1 MSEANTAQ
9 SFEFQAEIKQLLD
22 ILTHSLYTHRDIFI
36 RELISNAADALDK
49 ARFKTVKGETIAD
62 PNLDLEILIETDEKN
77 NTLTIKD
84 TGIGMTRD
92 ELISNLGT
100 IARSGTSEFIKQLGE
115 QSGNDLNLIGR
126 FGVGFYSVFMAAE
139 NVEITSRSAEESE
152 PPYTWISDGQ
162 GAYEIKEG
170 PQDTQR
176 GTSIKIFLREDAGD
190 FSERDTVERAI
201 KKYSNFV
208 PFPIRINGEQVN
220 KLSAIWR
227 EPRSSVTEEQYTE
240 FFKFIANENED
251 PLTHLH
257 ISADVPIQ
265 FHSLLYV
272 PQTNREI
279 LGFGKDDEGLHLF
292 VRRVMVENHADDI
305 LPDYLRFVRGV
316 LDSDDLPLN
325 ISRETLQDNAYM
337 IKIKNVLVSKLL
349 SHLQDVAQKD
359 PETYEKIWK
368 QHGRIL
374 KEGYTDFSHKDKLAD
389 LFRFESS
396 RSKGLTSLKKVVE
409 RMPEQQD
416 EIYYLSGPSKEA
428 IEKNPNLEIFKSKD
442 IEVLYCY
449 DPVDEFALPGLIE
462 YEKKNLVSVDQANIT
477 KLSQFPDTS
486 ESSKEDDKEKASSRD
501 LTNLARRIKEI
512 LGDKIEDVT
521 LSERLVDSPAVLV
534 SSSTGMS
541 AQMEK
546 IMHMMDQNATPTKKV
561 MEINRSHPLI
571 LNLLE
576 VYKKD
581 ARDPFLD
588 KASKTLFDSVVLLD
602 GFLTDPHSMASDIQE
617 ILAQSSELYIKNQ
630 DKPEADQ

>member
-1 MSEANTAQ
+1 MSEAKTAQ

-49 ARFKTVKGETIAD
+49 ARFKTVKGDTIAD

-77 NTLTIKD
+77 RTLTIKD
-84 TGIGMTRD
+84 TGIGMTHD

-115 QSGNDLNLIGR
+115 RSGNDLNLIGR

-152 PPYTWISDGQ
+152 PSHTWISDGQ
-162 GAYEIKEG
+162 GAYEIQKG

-176 GTSIKIFLREDAGD
+176 GTSIKISLREDAED
-190 FSERDTVERAI
+190 FSKRDTVEQTI

-227 EPRSSVTEEQYTE
+227 EPRSSVTDEQYTE
-240 FFKFIANENED
+240 FFKFIANENEA

-265 FHSLLYV
+265 FHSLLFI

-349 SHLQDVAQKD
+349 SHLQDVAKKD

-396 RSKGLTSLKKVVE
+396 KSDGLTSLKEVVE
-409 RMPEQQD
+409 RMPEPQD

-449 DPVDEFALPGLIE
+449 DPVDEFALPGLLE
-462 YEKKNLVSVDQANIT
+462 YENKQLVSVDQANIT
-477 KLSQFPDTS
+477 KLGQFPDKS
-486 ESSKEDDKEKASSRD
+486 DSAKEQKEPASNRD
-501 LTNLARRIKEI
+501 LTNLARRIKES
-512 LGDKIEDVT
+512 LGDKVEDVT

-546 IMHMMDQNATPTKKV
+546 IMHMMDQNATPSKKV

-581 ARDPFLD
+581 AKDPFLD
-588 KASKTLFDSVVLLD
+588 KVSKTLFDSVVLLD

-617 ILAQSSELYIKNQ
+617 ILSQSSELYIKNQ
-630 DKPEADQ
+630 DDPEAKL